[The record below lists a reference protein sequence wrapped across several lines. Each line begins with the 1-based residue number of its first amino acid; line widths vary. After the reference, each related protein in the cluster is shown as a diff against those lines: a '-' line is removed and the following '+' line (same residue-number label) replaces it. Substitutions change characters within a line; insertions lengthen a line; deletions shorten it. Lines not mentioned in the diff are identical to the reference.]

1 MELPKRA
8 SFHPEHQ
15 ALQIAWDSTSLGLG
29 EECWT
34 KYYYQIILG
43 YRPKGAGVHFK
54 FGEIVHKGLE
64 WYFKHLAL
72 GKSHDEAQLFAVE
85 VALKD
90 YFNWRS
96 DDTTKNLWNA
106 LRAIVWHTEERKNS
120 SSRTLM
126 IGDVPAIELP
136 FKYSL
141 GFSAEQHEV
150 LYCGHMDQVVEDPA
164 GIWVRDHKTTKSQ
177 LDARYFSNYNPDTQ
191 LPGYLIA
198 SEVVLHQP
206 IMGVKINA
214 IQTGV
219 HFCRSAEGAIILG
232 EAQRDEWMKDTT
244 WHIRQATVIFKDF
257 EISDLTRVPR
267 NRKSCFGCQYRPICS
282 VPPSLRLGLLA
293 SHYEKAYW
301 DPLIRKESL

>member
-1 MELPKRA
+1 MSLPIRA
-8 SFHPEHQ
+8 SFHPQHP

-43 YRPKGAGVHFK
+43 FRPKGAGVHLK
-54 FGEIVHKGLE
+54 FGEIVHYGLE
-64 WYFKHLAL
+64 VYFKARAL
-72 GKSHDEAQLFAVE
+72 NASHEIAQQQAVGYC
-85 VALKD
+85 LTK
-90 YFNWRS
+90 YYTWRS
-96 DDTTKNLWNA
+96 EDTTKNLWNA
-106 LRAIVWHTEERKNS
+106 LRAIVWHTENKKDS

-126 IGDVPAIELP
+126 IGETPAIELP

-141 GFSAEQHEV
+141 GISAEGQEL

-164 GIWVRDHKTTKSQ
+164 GIWVRDHKTTKAQ
-177 LDARYFSNYNPDTQ
+177 LDAKYFSNYNPDTQ

-232 EAQRDEWMKDTT
+232 EAQKDEWMKDTQ

-257 EISDLTRVPR
+257 DPADLLRVPR

-293 SHYEKAYW
+293 SHYERAFW
-301 DPLIRKESL
+301 DPLVRKESL